1 MGKTQRVMAN
11 SRAEW
16 ALSSVQVSR
25 LTPNGESRWFDNGAW
40 LVARQKAR
48 MSSMQ
53 VRASSKFI
61 VVSYL
66 PVLREQ

>member
-1 MGKTQRVMAN
+1 MG
-11 SRAEW
+11 RAEW
-16 ALSSVQVSR
+16 ALSSVQVSE
-25 LTPNGESRWFDNGAW
+25 LTHNGEGRRFGNRVW